1 MTHEEIIAFIDSG
14 ELEAYALQGREHAN
28 AERVETLITTVPQIE
43 EAWMIVQQDL
53 QFVSEKTKRPA
64 PVAVLHNVMADIDV
78 QSRQAAEMPAP
89 AKRSLNWSRV
99 AAAAAIVII
108 GSFAAWN
115 MYKVGQLEQQLAEV
129 NKRNTELAEAM
140 QRFRASEEQLM
151 AERALITDP
160 NTQKLILS
168 GLAKAPELKVVAYWN
183 DSDQRAFLQPENLP
197 ALDNGQ
203 CFQMWADVE
212 GEMVS
217 VGVLAQSDA
226 PVEVGFLANAESLN
240 ITIEKAG
247 GSDHATVENLV
258 ASVVL

>member
-1 MTHEEIIAFIDSG
+1 MKTCTSHCLKGKTQIQVLKDCLDLCITLGLQILHYAFIDSG

-43 EAWMIVQQDL
+43 EAWVIVQQDL

-151 AERALITDP
+151 AERAF
-160 NTQKLILS
+160 K
-168 GLAKAPELKVVAYWN
+168 
-183 DSDQRAFLQPENLP
+183 R
-197 ALDNGQ
+197 
-203 CFQMWADVE
+203 
-212 GEMVS
+212 
-217 VGVLAQSDA
+217 
-226 PVEVGFLANAESLN
+226 
-240 ITIEKAG
+240 
-247 GSDHATVENLV
+247 
-258 ASVVL
+258 